1 MANSKNYKLQV
12 YQILKEKIL
21 SNEFGPNQ
29 YLEEKKLCEMMGVS
43 RTPIR
48 EAINLLTQE
57 NLVQVIPNKG
67 IFVTDISIQSVREL
81 FDARGMIEPLVLQ
94 RALPNLDFDKILEFK
109 QRTLDALEQS
119 DYTALHWMDYEFH
132 NYINSCCRNS
142 YMIQIMRNISDQF
155 QRVRTQDFYSKERT
169 ENGAHEHLQLI
180 ELIIKGEREQA
191 VELLRK
197 HINSTQEY
205 YFRSLL

>member
-12 YQILKEKIL
+12 YQALKEKIL

-48 EAINLLTQE
+48 EAINLLAQE

-81 FDARGMIEPLVLQ
+81 FDARAMIEPLVLQ

-109 QRTLDALEQS
+109 QRTLDALERS
-119 DYTALHWMDYEFH
+119 DYSALHWLDYEFH

-191 VELLRK
+191 VEMLRK
-197 HINSTQEY
+197 HINNTQEY

>member
-12 YQILKEKIL
+12 YQALKEKIL

-48 EAINLLTQE
+48 EAINLLAQE

-81 FDARGMIEPLVLQ
+81 FDARAMIEPLVLQ

-109 QRTLDALEQS
+109 QRTLDALERS
-119 DYTALHWMDYEFH
+119 DYSALHWLDYEFH

-142 YMIQIMRNISDQF
+142 YMIQTSFSGYAHRIFIPKSA
-155 QRVRTQDFYSKERT
+155 QRTVPMS
-169 ENGAHEHLQLI
+169 I
-180 ELIIKGEREQA
+180 C
-191 VELLRK
+191 
-197 HINSTQEY
+197 S
-205 YFRSLL
+205 